1 MSNPAKTVHTSIV
14 WRRAG
19 KSCQRYFVLTWI
31 RKNASV
37 LKTFQWKG
45 AHYYCNSII
54 ITDILLHRCFV
65 CHITTG
71 RMSYRQQVSSSIFI
85 KLGKYV
91 FLGFKSDPLDAL
103 LICKRFIRQLVYT
116 WALRRSKQYLLKL
129 VGMNISLSIVWIQLK
144 SIINLFLLLE
154 IYLCFYILVRVLL

>member
-1 MSNPAKTVHTSIV
+1 M
-14 WRRAG
+14 
-19 KSCQRYFVLTWI
+19 
-31 RKNASV
+31 
-37 LKTFQWKG
+37 KTFQWKG

-91 FLGFKSDPLDAL
+91 FLGFKPNPLDAL
-103 LICKRFIRQLVYT
+103 LICKRFMRQLIIFAQIGWHEYFSLHCLNSIEVDNKSLPAFRDLSVFLYFGACAWILIRLT
-116 WALRRSKQYLLKL
+116 RRRATPH
-129 VGMNISLSIVWIQLK
+129 
-144 SIINLFLLLE
+144 
-154 IYLCFYILVRVLL
+154 CVLQAARI